1 MRLRCVFP
9 FFVSW
14 WNCFPFGQPHAR
26 PESTSAFIVGFPPR
40 AEAIQHPF
48 QTCVYADL
56 PNAEVTESEQ
66 ETSAARMG
74 LASSA
79 RVSAKTGQGVD
90 KAFER
95 LILRVYEVEHGRGQP
110 TPPPKEAPP
119 RGIVL
124 ANSKPP
130 VQEEK
135 LDCC

>member
-1 MRLRCVFP
+1 MISLP
-9 FFVSW
+9 LLW
-14 WNCFPFGQPHAR
+14 CFLSLSNLGL
-26 PESTSAFIVGFPPR
+26 
-40 AEAIQHPF
+40 
-48 QTCVYADL
+48 DL

-66 ETSAARMG
+66 ETNAARMG

>member
-1 MRLRCVFP
+1 MCNFQADLETNVAPLRGSC
-9 FFVSW
+9 
-14 WNCFPFGQPHAR
+14 QP
-26 PESTSAFIVGFPPR
+26 PPL
-40 AEAIQHPF
+40 
-48 QTCVYADL
+48 DL
-56 PNAEVTESEQ
+56 PNAEVMEGEQ

-95 LILRVYEVEHGRGQP
+95 LILRVYEVEHGRGQQV
-110 TPPPKEAPP
+110 TPPKEAPT

-124 ANSKPP
+124 APSKPP
-130 VQEEK
+130 AEEEK

>member
-1 MRLRCVFP
+1 MHALCCVDDTFHRSRL
-9 FFVSW
+9 
-14 WNCFPFGQPHAR
+14 
-26 PESTSAFIVGFPPR
+26 
-40 AEAIQHPF
+40 
-48 QTCVYADL
+48 DL
-56 PNAEVTESEQ
+56 PNAEVTEGEQ
-66 ETSAARMG
+66 ETSATRMG

-110 TPPPKEAPP
+110 VAPPKETSP

-124 ANSKPP
+124 TNSKPS

>member
-1 MRLRCVFP
+1 M
-9 FFVSW
+9 SE
-14 WNCFPFGQPHAR
+14 G
-26 PESTSAFIVGFPPR
+26 
-40 AEAIQHPF
+40 
-48 QTCVYADL
+48 
-56 PNAEVTESEQ
+56 EQ
-66 ETSAARMG
+66 EASAARMG

-95 LILRVYEVEHGRGQP
+95 LIMRVYEAEHGRGEP
-110 TPPPKEAPP
+110 VAPPKEAPA

-130 VQEEK
+130 AQEEK

>member
-1 MRLRCVFP
+1 MRLHGKINDTPALSSRAVLVP
-9 FFVSW
+9 TS
-14 WNCFPFGQPHAR
+14 NSR
-26 PESTSAFIVGFPPR
+26 P
-40 AEAIQHPF
+40 
-48 QTCVYADL
+48 DL
-56 PNAEVTESEQ
+56 PDAEVTESDQ

-95 LILRVYEVEHGRGQP
+95 LIMRVYEVEHGRGQP
-110 TPPPKEAPP
+110 IAPPKEAPP

-124 ANSKPP
+124 ANSKSP

-135 LDCC
+135 MDCCL